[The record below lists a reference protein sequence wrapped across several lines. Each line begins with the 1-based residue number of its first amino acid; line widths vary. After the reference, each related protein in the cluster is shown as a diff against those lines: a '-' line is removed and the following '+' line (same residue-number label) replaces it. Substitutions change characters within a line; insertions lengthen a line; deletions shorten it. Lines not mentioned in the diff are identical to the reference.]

1 MVGGVELKNPMIKRI
16 PRELKSDFGKYIVI
30 FLFMTLTIGFISGFL
45 VAGGSM
51 KTAYERSFDKYNIE
65 WGNFSSEKKISKDV
79 ISKIEKPDVKLY
91 ENFYKDTP
99 AKTRENGKKYK
110 TVRIFKNRTDVNKIC
125 LMKGKMPKEDNE
137 IGLDRMFAD
146 NNDLS
151 VGDYITIENKKM
163 KITGLVAFS
172 DYSALFSNN
181 TDLMFDAVLF
191 SVAVVNDN
199 TFYSISANETY
210 SYSWMYNDAP
220 SNDTKEKKKSDKFM
234 EKLAT
239 ELAMS
244 GNELKTYIPRYE
256 NSAINFTGDDIGSD
270 RSMMIILLYILIT
283 ILAFVFA
290 VTINHTIQKES
301 TVIGT
306 LRAMGYSKIHLI
318 CHYLTITVI
327 ISLIAAI
334 IGNILGYTLFKNVVA
349 SMYYGS
355 YSLPTY
361 KTLWDLNAFIL
372 TTIVPLIIMIVINT
386 ITLQNKLK
394 LSPLKFIR
402 KDLKK
407 NKNSKALKLPNFK
420 ILTRF
425 RLRVVLQNKG
435 SYITLFIGIVFA
447 NILLM
452 FGMMMKPLLT
462 HYQDEIVNNM
472 IAKYQYVL
480 KTPVKVKDSE
490 AEKYSMSALEINRKS
505 LQEEVSVYGITN
517 NSKYVKF
524 HVDDGYYISNSLA
537 EKYGLSEGEVITLKE
552 KYSSKKYKFIIK
564 GIVDYPSGIAVFT
577 SIKNCNRIFDYDL
590 DYFTGYF
597 SNRKLNI
604 DKENVLSIITKT
616 DLTKTSRQLNVSM
629 GEMFNLINAFAIV
642 LFLILMYLLTKLII
656 ERNTSSISMTKIL
669 GYTTKE
675 IGKIYLIP
683 TSCIVV
689 ISILISMFI
698 SEKII
703 KIIYFEMM
711 KDYSGWLTLYIAP
724 KVYIGMFIIGVIS
737 YLFVA
742 LLQVRKINKIPM
754 DEALKNVE

>member
-1 MVGGVELKNPMIKRI
+1 MKNPMIKRI

-65 WGNFSSEKKISKDV
+65 WGNFSSDKKISKDV
-79 ISKIEKPDVKLY
+79 ISKIEKQDVKLY
-91 ENFYKDTP
+91 ENFYKNAP
-99 AKTRENGKKYK
+99 AKTSENGKKNK

-146 NNDLS
+146 NNDLR

-199 TFYSISANETY
+199 TFDSISANETY

-220 SNDTKEKKKSDKFM
+220 ANDTKEKKKSDKFM

-239 ELAMS
+239 EFAMS
-244 GNELKTYIPRYE
+244 GNEIKTYIPRYE

-306 LRAMGYSKIHLI
+306 LRAMGYSKIQLI
-318 CHYLTITVI
+318 CHYLAITVV

-355 YSLPTY
+355 YSLTTY

-386 ITLQNKLK
+386 ITLQNT
-394 LSPLKFIR
+394 
-402 KDLKK
+402 
-407 NKNSKALKLPNFK
+407 LKLPNFK
-420 ILTRF
+420 FLTRF

-505 LQEEVSVYGITN
+505 LQEEVSIYGITN

-524 HVDDGYYISNSLA
+524 HVDDGYYISNSMA
-537 EKYGLSEGEVITLKE
+537 EKYGLSEGENITLKE
-552 KYSSKKYKFIIK
+552 KYSSKKYKFKIK

-742 LLQVRKINKIPM
+742 VLQVRKINKIPM